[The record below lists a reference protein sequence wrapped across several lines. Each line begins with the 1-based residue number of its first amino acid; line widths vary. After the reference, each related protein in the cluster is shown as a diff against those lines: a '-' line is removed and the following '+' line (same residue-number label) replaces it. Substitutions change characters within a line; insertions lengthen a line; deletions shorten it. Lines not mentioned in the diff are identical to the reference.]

1 VRLGLPE
8 FLPGIGKVVYLDA
21 DTLCLE
27 DVGALF
33 DTDLGD
39 APIAASLDPPMVNLV
54 AYERQRGRGPSP
66 RSATRYLKHELGL
79 GDAMTRYFNSGVLV
93 LDLDRLRTDT
103 LMERAKEVLS
113 RMGSR
118 LRLDD
123 QCVLNAL
130 YAATYHQLPARWNAM
145 LCLEPL
151 RNYAATGVQLMARV
165 AEAWHDPAVLHF
177 CQNTKPWVRNWRE
190 TTFAPVWRAYALAA
204 PLPWR
209 LKRRLILAGPLTA
222 LLYLS
227 PSVHRRAA
235 RLRAQL
241 REPIGSSQALA
252 LGYR

>member
-1 VRLGLPE
+1 MRLGLPE
-8 FLPGIGKVVYLDA
+8 FLPGIGNIVYLDA

-151 RNYAATGVQLMARV
+151 RSMLPPACNSWQELPRLGTTRRCSISARTRSPGFATGARR
-165 AEAWHDPAVLHF
+165 PSRR
-177 CQNTKPWVRNWRE
+177 CGGPM
-190 TTFAPVWRAYALAA
+190 
-204 PLPWR
+204 PLR
-209 LKRRLILAGPLTA
+209 
-222 LLYLS
+222 
-227 PSVHRRAA
+227 HRCPGA
-235 RLRAQL
+235 
-241 REPIGSSQALA
+241 
-252 LGYR
+252 